1 MSDENDDEEID
12 LEDIRSE
19 ATGSPM
25 AGMFGSMFDGF
36 MFDGDVSDEPS
47 QELKIAIR
55 MMKAGSALNEF
66 MEYVEE
72 EDMDLEGLDEHDMQ
86 SLDYEQ
92 RLIVYGFMSMAEG
105 LEKLGDHFEDEDD
118 DNPFKVS
125 DGDDP
130 IY

>member
-1 MSDENDDEEID
+1 MSDENDDEID
-12 LEDIRSE
+12 LEDIRDQ
-19 ATGSPM
+19 ATSTSM
-25 AGMFGSMFDGF
+25 AGMFSPMFDNL
-36 MFDGDVSDEPS
+36 MFSGDVSHEQS

-66 MEYVEE
+66 MDYVEE
-72 EDMDLEGLDEHDMQ
+72 HDIELTDIGEEDMQELT
-86 SLDYEQ
+86 YEQ
-92 RLIVYGFMSMAEG
+92 RMIVFGFISMAEG
-105 LEKLGDHFEDEDD
+105 LEKLGHHVEDDDD

>member
-1 MSDENDDEEID
+1 MSDENDDEEFD

-25 AGMFGSMFDGF
+25 AGMFGSMFDSF
-36 MFDGDVSDEPS
+36 MFNGDVSDEPS

-66 MEYVEE
+66 MEYVEA

-92 RLIVYGFMSMAEG
+92 RLIVFGFMSMAEG
-105 LEKLGDHFEDEDD
+105 LEKLGEHFEDDD